1 MSTATSSVTH
11 KHWAAVDIPS
21 QAGRRVLITGANSGI
36 GYPAALR
43 LARRGATV
51 VLACR
56 DEARGSAA
64 LRRIGAEAPGAK
76 LELALLDLASLAS
89 VREVAARELDKGL
102 PLDLLINNAGVMAP
116 PQRLET
122 GEGFELQF
130 GTNVLGHFALTG
142 LLLPALER
150 AAAKAQ
156 SQAQRPRVVT
166 VASIAHK
173 RGRIDFDDLQGV
185 KKYSP
190 MKAYQ
195 QSKLANLMFSFELE
209 RRLEARSSGLLSM
222 AAHPGVAETNLFVTG
237 NYPAFELALR
247 KASGTLI
254 GAFLNSSAEGAL
266 PTLYAATALD
276 AVGGGYYG
284 PQGFEE
290 MRGGDVGDAKV
301 APQARDEAVAAR
313 LWGVCEEL
321 TGVRFL

>member
-1 MSTATSSVTH
+1 MSTATSKATIPP
-11 KHWAAVDIPS
+11 WTAEDIPS

-56 DEARGSAA
+56 DETRGWAA
-64 LRRIGAEAPGAK
+64 LRRIEADFPGAK
-76 LELALLDLASLAS
+76 LELAVLDLASLAS
-89 VREVAARELDKGL
+89 VREVAARELDQGL
-102 PLDLLINNAGVMAP
+102 PLDLLINNAGVMTP

-122 GEGFELQF
+122 RDGFELQF

-150 AAAKAQ
+150 AATIAQ
-156 SQAQRPRVVT
+156 GEAERPRVVT

-173 RGRIDFDDLQGV
+173 RGRIDFDDLQAV

-195 QSKLANLMFSFELE
+195 QSKLANLMLSFELE
-209 RRLEARSSGLLSM
+209 RRLVARSSGLLSM

-237 NYPAFELALR
+237 NYPPFELALR

-266 PTLYAATALD
+266 PTLYAATALE

-284 PQGFEE
+284 PQGFQE
-290 MRGGDVGDAKV
+290 MRGGDVGGAKV
-301 APQARDEAVAAR
+301 APQARDEAVAAQ